1 MESTNLE
8 SIEQLIYRR
17 DKHRNI
23 IKILENTNLD
33 RKLLKEWN
41 DQIESLFEIKIK
53 SKL

>member
-1 MESTNLE
+1 MESTNLK

-17 DKHRNI
+17 DKHRSI
-23 IKILENTNLD
+23 IKILEKTNID
-33 RKLLKEWN
+33 RMLLKEWN

>member
-1 MESTNLE
+1 MELSSLE

-17 DKHRNI
+17 DKHRSI
-23 IKILENTNLD
+23 IKILEKTNID
-33 RKLLKEWN
+33 RMLLKEWN